1 MAELIETF
9 EERWKKEID
18 DESKC
23 REEKLREEF
32 KEVLHN
38 ELSQRASQQPPAIKE
53 VEPFISARVST
64 KGSYARTA
72 TNPLRGNLTLLI

>member
-9 EERWKKEID
+9 EEWWKKEID

-23 REEKLREEF
+23 REEKLREEL

-53 VEPFISARVST
+53 VEPFISAHVST
-64 KGSYARTA
+64 KGMQG
-72 TNPLRGNLTLLI
+72 LLLIL